1 MFELDTYEEAISSP
15 NSIQWMNGTK
25 EEYDSLINACT
36 WTLVDKPV
44 NKNVIGCKWVYKEK
58 TDAQGHIQRY
68 KARLVAQGYTQEYGV
83 DYGEVFA
90 PVVRQTTFRTLL
102 AVAGKQNLT
111 VRHYDVKNAFLNGV
125 LEETIFM
132 THQRAS
138 R

>member
-1 MFELDTYEEAISSP
+1 MKG
-15 NSIQWMNGTK
+15 MK

-44 NKNVIGCKWVYKEK
+44 NKNVIGCKWVYKAK
-58 TDAQGHIQRY
+58 TDAQGHVQRY

-83 DYGEVFA
+83 DYEEVFA

-111 VRHYDVKNAFLNGV
+111 VRHYDVKNAFLNRV
-125 LEETIFM
+125 LVETIFM
-132 THQRAS
+132 V
-138 R
+138 